1 MLTRLASLAVA
12 AASLLVAACSSPTT
26 SVSTDATASA
36 AALASAPMAA
46 PTTPAR
52 KPIEEKDL
60 GAYFFVYFKD
70 EHHSPCFALSRDGY
84 TFTALNDGT
93 PVMDG
98 TRLAEQKGIRDPHI
112 ARGGDGAFYL
122 TMTDL
127 HVYGQRAGHRDTQW
141 ERPAE
146 LYDWGNNRAIV
157 MMRSTDLI
165 NWSYAHFRMDKA
177 FEETRDVGCFWAPQS
192 IYDPARDRMM
202 VYFTMR
208 LGHGK
213 TKLYYSYADAAFTK
227 LETVPVEYFQYPP
240 GHQILDGDITRVGDK
255 YHLFYCAQGPGGGIK
270 QAVSDHL
277 THGYVYDPATYD
289 PERVGREAP
298 SVWKR
303 LGTDRY
309 VLMYDVFGVNPH
321 NYGFAETTDFKHF
334 ENLGRLNEGVMRATN
349 FSSPKHG
356 SIVHLTDAEAR
367 ALAAYWKFDYDSL
380 PASKN

>member
-12 AASLLVAACSSPTT
+12 AASLLVAACSSPTA
-26 SVSTDATASA
+26 SVSADASA
-36 AALASAPMAA
+36 AAPAAPPMSA

-84 TFTALNDGT
+84 TFTALNDGK

-146 LYDWGNNRAIV
+146 LYDWGNNRGIV

-192 IYDPARDRMM
+192 IHDPARDRMM